1 MDMTEQ
7 LNLFSSYVEFSPE
20 FYQLL
25 VKLRK
30 NHPPVDQ
37 QSLWNID
44 SALASDVYCWLQRR
58 MQSPSLDKPC
68 DLSWTIVYSQFGRG
82 EQLSKFKISF
92 TKALQTACEQI
103 RVPSSKGIGA
113 IPAAATV
120 SNDGIR
126 IYPAGQQVKSKPASG
141 GW

>member
-1 MDMTEQ
+1 MSKTWITVDRFPGLQELDVQCENLRPMKGIRLYNLDMPEQ

-44 SALASDVYCWLQRR
+44 SALASYVYCWLQRR
-58 MQSPSLDKPC
+58 IQSPSLYKPR
-68 DLSWTIVYSQFGRG
+68 DLS
-82 EQLSKFKISF
+82 
-92 TKALQTACEQI
+92 
-103 RVPSSKGIGA
+103 
-113 IPAAATV
+113 
-120 SNDGIR
+120 
-126 IYPAGQQVKSKPASG
+126 
-141 GW
+141 